1 MFLQRDLESVRFDL
15 KREKQNSERLEAI
28 ESNLSKEVEDLR
40 ELLSQS
46 ALKRREIQREN
57 ELLSLKAKNLH
68 LEKNNIDNQRQKI
81 DQESRLKISKLNEYI
96 HNLGMGSDIV

>member
-96 HNLGMGSDIV
+96 HNLGMG